1 MYGLARFGARY
12 IPRLY
17 RGLRRLARPRVLRR
31 RPRVMRRKKTQNKVH
46 SFVRWCEKDTLYGEK
61 GPSSVTE
68 TGADQHLAYQFKLDN
83 VVNPSDFTNLYD
95 MYRINKIV
103 LYLERFRTTTGD
115 GSAAPFNGRISVVH
129 DYNDAN
135 PLTGE
140 DQYLEYGNCK
150 RYSVVGSGPIKI
162 TLYPK
167 INNVIENALGAA
179 NAYTSMNSNRVWLNM
194 ANDEVSHFGLK
205 IMVPGG
211 MIATE
216 GYTIFRVRAKYWLS
230 CKNSK

>member
-31 RPRVMRRKKTQNKVH
+31 RPRVMRRKKTGNKIH
-46 SFVRWCEKDTLYGEK
+46 TFTRWCDKDTLYGEK
-61 GPSSVTE
+61 GPSQIVD
-68 TGADQHLAYQFKLDN
+68 TGSAQHLVYQFKLDN

-95 MYRINKIV
+95 SYRINKIQ
-103 LYLERFRTTTGD
+103 LFLEPTAD
-115 GSAAPFNGRISVVH
+115 QANGSGVSYPVARKVRVVH

-135 PLTGE
+135 PLTSE
-140 DQYLEYGNCK
+140 DEYLEYSNCK
-150 RYSVVGSGPIKI
+150 SYFPFSKRGIKI

-167 INNVIENALGAA
+167 INNIIENAGGAA
-179 NAYTSMNSNRVWLNM
+179 NAYTSMNSNRVWLNI
-194 ANDEVSHFGLK
+194 ANDEVSHFGIK
-205 IMVPGG
+205 MFVPGG
-211 MIATE
+211 LLPA
-216 GYTIFRVRAKYWLS
+216 GNLVYNVRAKYWLS